1 LNERLKQ
8 RLVGAV
14 VLVSLA
20 VIFIPMLLDGGEEG
34 GMPLF
39 GSNIPDKPN
48 YRFEPLD
55 IPLEPVEPVSEEEPV
70 LVDKPEPA
78 EEKPVEKK
86 AASEQTAE
94 TEELVTKSDKPHE
107 AAVERDTSEP
117 KSDAVGWMVQVGSFS
132 SSENAFTLRN
142 KLRSKGFTTFV
153 ERLKANGN
161 TVYRVRIGPELE
173 RAAAEAQLEKL
184 QRQTEYKGIVME
196 HSS

>member
-1 LNERLKQ
+1 MNERLKQ

-39 GSNIPDKPN
+39 GSNIPDKPD

-55 IPLEPVEPVSEEEPV
+55 IPLEPVEPVPDEKPV
-70 LVDKPEPA
+70 LVDKPEPV
-78 EEKPVEKK
+78 EEKPVKK
-86 AASEQTAE
+86 QASEEQAK
-94 TEELVTKSDKPHE
+94 TEKLVIKHNEPPKPATTRDKP
-107 AAVERDTSEP
+107 EP
-117 KSDAVGWMVQVGSFS
+117 KAEAVGWVVQVGSFS
-132 SSENAFTLRN
+132 SSENAFALRD
-142 KLRSKGFTTFV
+142 KLRAKGFTTFV
-153 ERLKANGN
+153 ERLKTNGS

-173 RAAAEAQLEKL
+173 RATAESQLEKL
-184 QRQTEYKGIVME
+184 KRQTQYKGIVME